1 MKHQGIT
8 RFSRLTLAGAF
19 AVAGLGVALLAG
31 HGGSGPLATMPPVP
45 GLAPASAEAAQTSA
59 CPRTLRRGD
68 RGQAVRELQQRLNS
82 AGGGPRLAVDG
93 VFGARTLARVGDF
106 QRDQGL
112 VNDGVVGPETWGA
125 LGACTPPINKPP
137 PR

>member
-1 MKHQGIT
+1 MKHREIT
-8 RFSRLTLAGAF
+8 TLSRAGLAGAL
-19 AVAGLGVALLAG
+19 AMAGLSIGLLAG
-31 HGGSGPLATMPPVP
+31 SGGSGPLAAVTSIS
-45 GLAPASAEAAQTSA
+45 GLAAAPAEAAQTSD

-93 VFGARTLARVGDF
+93 IFGSRTLARVGDF
-106 QRDQGL
+106 QRDHGL